1 MNKALAATITMMAA
15 GAVSVSAMGGT
26 VSAGDDCLAETYSW
40 NNATQSQL
48 ATWNPSM
55 ATGLSIPAPAGNEH
69 IAVISMAYSAYD
81 RLLDENPE
89 LTREI
94 QNETGERFSVRIG
107 GVQVGGLSADL
118 PDTAS
123 QGAATPWFSG
133 VVSGTFG
140 AVDTRVAGGAI
151 TLHHS
156 GDSSSFNSFTP
167 KTVTI
172 TVVRCTPPTTTT
184 AAPTTT
190 TAVGPTTTVAGP
202 TTTAP
207 APTTTAVGS
216 GGPTTTAAGSAGP
229 TPTVPGGSL
238 PATGGDMTLPLILAG
253 LAAGTGAA
261 LLMVRRKASAN

>member
-1 MNKALAATITMMAA
+1 MNKALAATMTMMAA

-26 VSAGDDCLAETYSW
+26 VGAADDCLAETYSW
-40 NNATQSQL
+40 NNATQTQL

-55 ATGLSIPAPAGNEH
+55 ATGLSIPAPAANEH
-69 IAVISMAYSAYD
+69 IAVISAAWTAYD

-94 QNETGERFSVRIG
+94 QNETGERFSVRVG

-133 VVSGTFG
+133 VVSGSFG
-140 AVDTRVAGGAI
+140 GVDTIVPGGAI

-167 KTVTI
+167 KVVTI
-172 TVVRCTPPTTTT
+172 TVVRCTPPTTT
-184 AAPTTT
+184 A
-190 TAVGPTTTVAGP
+190 
-202 TTTAP
+202 
-207 APTTTAVGS
+207 APTTTAVGATTTLP
-216 GGPTTTAAGSAGP
+216 GPTTTAAPTTTPAPTTTAAGSAGP
-229 TPTVPGGSL
+229 APSVPGGSL

-261 LLMVRRKASAN
+261 LLMVRRKASAG

>member
-1 MNKALAATITMMAA
+1 MNKALAATITMMVA
-15 GAVSVSAMGGT
+15 GTVSVSAMGGT

-40 NNATQSQL
+40 NNADRSQLL

-55 ATGLSIPAPAGNEH
+55 VTGLSIPAAVGNEYLT
-69 IAVISMAYSAYD
+69 VTSTAYSAYD
-81 RLLDENPE
+81 RLIDETPE

-107 GVQVGGLSADL
+107 GVSVGGLSADL
-118 PDTAS
+118 PDSVA
-123 QGAATPWFSG
+123 QGAVTPWFSG
-133 VVSGTFG
+133 VVSGSFG
-140 AVDTRVAGGAI
+140 GVNTNLAGGAI

-156 GDSSSFNSFTP
+156 GDSSSPNAFTP

-190 TAVGPTTTVAGP
+190 AVVGPTTTVTGP
-202 TTTAP
+202 TTTTP
-207 APTTTAVGS
+207 APTTTA
-216 GGPTTTAAGSAGP
+216 AASAGP
-229 TPTVPGGSL
+229 SPSVPGGSL